1 MQRKCELAHNWG
13 SFFTKLR
20 RASISARCNPG
31 LTVRAH
37 PRRDLLVV
45 ACAYRRAVADLN
57 PAAVFRKGGP
67 DDCHR
72 LAGERMTKAIEG
84 IVDAYV
90 KLGDRRALEDLR
102 MHRRRLAVDLKGRSS
117 GSYDFSLPLG
127 QIDEE
132 IAAIEAGLERLNTAH
147 SP

>member
-1 MQRKCELAHNWG
+1 L
-13 SFFTKLR
+13 
-20 RASISARCNPG
+20 
-31 LTVRAH
+31 
-37 PRRDLLVV
+37 
-45 ACAYRRAVADLN
+45 
-57 PAAVFRKGGP
+57 
-67 DDCHR
+67 
-72 LAGERMTKAIEG
+72 TKAIEG

-132 IAAIEAGLERLNTAH
+132 IAAIEGGLERLNAAH

>member
-1 MQRKCELAHNWG
+1 MGTL
-13 SFFTKLR
+13 
-20 RASISARCNPG
+20 
-31 LTVRAH
+31 
-37 PRRDLLVV
+37 
-45 ACAYRRAVADLN
+45 
-57 PAAVFRKGGP
+57 
-67 DDCHR
+67 
-72 LAGERMTKAIEG
+72 AIEG

-102 MHRRRLAVDLKGRSS
+102 MDRRKLALDLKARQ

-132 IAAIEAGLERLNTAH
+132 IAVIEAGLHRLNAAC